1 MVEGLRTHQQTLA
14 TDPIVTP
21 LIVRVQAGALPEE
34 FTEEEQFRIRLNY
47 VSLLTLWEGLYR
59 SFETGVL
66 PEDALAAVG
75 QGGAFNNAYF
85 RAMWPDVRPAYSGG
99 FVAFFED
106 LDWVQP

>member
-1 MVEGLRTHQQTLA
+1 MDAYHALVEGLRTHQQTLA

-75 QGGAFNNAYF
+75 QGARSTTRTSEPCGLMSA
-85 RAMWPDVRPAYSGG
+85 RRTQGVS
-99 FVAFFED
+99 
-106 LDWVQP
+106 